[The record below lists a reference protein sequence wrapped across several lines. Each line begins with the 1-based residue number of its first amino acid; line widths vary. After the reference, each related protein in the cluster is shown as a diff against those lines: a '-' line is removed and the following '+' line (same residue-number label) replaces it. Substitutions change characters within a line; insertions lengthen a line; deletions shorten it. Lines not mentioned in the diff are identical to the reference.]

1 MVRHAKIILIAV
13 LLPLFPVCG
22 AAGQTLSWQDCVKE
36 AAQNHPDL
44 ISAKENIKAKE
55 SAKTITASALYPQI
69 NSDLSASTT
78 KTGSQTSDSYGYG
91 VSASQLI
98 FDGFKTSAN
107 IKAGEENIKAAEQ
120 AYQFTSSEVRL
131 LLRTA
136 FIDLWNAQELLKIT
150 KEISK
155 IRRDNLVLISLRYE
169 SGMEH
174 KGALLTAEANVAQA
188 NFEID
193 QAERE
198 LAVAQQELS
207 RQMGRS
213 ELSPL
218 LVEEDLRLDA
228 GETEKPD
235 FEKLAAENPSFK
247 QLVAEK
253 NMASLNVGSARAEFF
268 PTLSASGGA
277 DKNGSHWPPE
287 DSSWSTGLTLS
298 LPLFEGGKR
307 LAQVSQ
313 ARALFKQAQAE
324 ERSGRDGIILTL
336 EQGWASLQDASE
348 TVGVRKKFL
357 EAAQERAKIA
367 EAQYSLGLI
376 KFDDWIII
384 ENDLV
389 AAKKTFLDARTNAL
403 LAQANWAQAKG
414 EVLEYAQK

>member
-1 MVRHAKIILIAV
+1 MGR
-13 LLPLFPVCG
+13 P
-22 AAGQTLSWQDCVKE
+22 
-36 AAQNHPDL
+36 
-44 ISAKENIKAKE
+44 
-55 SAKTITASALYPQI
+55 
-69 NSDLSASTT
+69 
-78 KTGSQTSDSYGYG
+78 
-91 VSASQLI
+91 
-98 FDGFKTSAN
+98 
-107 IKAGEENIKAAEQ
+107 
-120 AYQFTSSEVRL
+120 
-131 LLRTA
+131 
-136 FIDLWNAQELLKIT
+136 
-150 KEISK
+150 
-155 IRRDNLVLISLRYE
+155 
-169 SGMEH
+169 
-174 KGALLTAEANVAQA
+174 
-188 NFEID
+188 
-193 QAERE
+193 
-198 LAVAQQELS
+198 ELS
-207 RQMGRS
+207 
-213 ELSPL
+213 LL

-228 GETEKPD
+228 AETEKPD
-235 FEKLAAENPSFK
+235 FEKLAAEHPSFK

-313 ARALFKQAQAE
+313 ARALFNQAQAE

-336 EQGWASLQDASE
+336 EQAWASLQDASE